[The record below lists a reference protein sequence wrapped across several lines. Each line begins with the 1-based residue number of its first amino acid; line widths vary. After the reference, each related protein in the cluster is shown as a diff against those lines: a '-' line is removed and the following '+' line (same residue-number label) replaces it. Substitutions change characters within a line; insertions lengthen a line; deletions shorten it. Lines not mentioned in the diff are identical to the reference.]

1 MLTKL
6 AIWILRKQK
15 KSVMIGVEV
24 NGGSVKLLSNC
35 SLIYD
40 SKLTNIDCLT
50 FDNEQLLI
58 PEGKFNIVR
67 KLKQTKIL

>member
-40 SKLTNIDCLT
+40 SELINIDCLT

-58 PEGKFNIVR
+58 PEGKFNIT
-67 KLKQTKIL
+67 KKGKQTKIL

>member
-40 SKLTNIDCLT
+40 SELINIDCLT

-58 PEGKFNIVR
+58 PEGKFNITKKV
-67 KLKQTKIL
+67 KQTKIL